1 MNFCENLSCIKKVI
15 DSTPQENMKQVVNL
29 FLIREHCNRFGVPLL
44 SGATAQK
51 QEACVC
57 VGGGGDLRPYLSQV
71 KDSSF
76 Q

>member
-1 MNFCENLSCIKKVI
+1 MHKESDRQHPTGKH
-15 DSTPQENMKQVVNL
+15 EKQVVNL

-57 VGGGGDLRPYLSQV
+57 VGGGGGFASIFV
-71 KDSSF
+71 SSKR